1 MDFLWTGPARGKT
14 LLLAHGSGA
23 PMDSPFLETLARGLA
38 KNGLRV
44 GRFEFPYMQKRRETG
59 GKRPP
64 DTREK
69 LLTSWREAFSRAK
82 GPVVMAGKSL
92 GGRIASY
99 LADELGARALIAF
112 GYPYHPPGRP
122 EELRIEHLET
132 LKTPAL
138 FLQGTRDVFGSPAE
152 IEGYPLAPSI
162 RLDWIPDGDHGY
174 IPRVSSGRTEAQ
186 NLALAV
192 EKTVDFL
199 QAL

>member
-1 MDFLWTGPARGKT
+1 MDFLWNGPARGPVM
-14 LLLAHGSGA
+14 LLAHGSGA
-23 PMDSPFLETLARGLA
+23 PMDSDFMTALAEGLA
-38 KNGLRV
+38 AGGLRV

-69 LLTSWREAFSRAK
+69 LLASWRLAYGSVK

-99 LADELGARALIAF
+99 LADELGARALVAY
-112 GYPYHPPGRP
+112 GYPYHPPGQP
-122 EELRIEHLET
+122 EKLRIEHLER
-132 LKTPAL
+132 LGTPAL

-152 IEGYPLAPSI
+152 IESYPLSPAI
-162 RLDWIPDGDHGY
+162 RLDFIPDGDHGY
-174 IPRVSSGRTEAQ
+174 VPRVSSGRTEAE

-192 EKTVDFL
+192 SQTLEFL
-199 QAL
+199 ASL

>member
-1 MDFLWTGPARGKT
+1 
-14 LLLAHGSGA
+14 
-23 PMDSPFLETLARGLA
+23 MDSPFLTSLAEGLA
-38 KNGLRV
+38 GKGLRV

-69 LLTSWREAFSRAK
+69 LLASWREAFASVK

-99 LADELGARALIAF
+99 LADELGARALVAY

-122 EELRIEHLET
+122 DQLRIEHLAN

-138 FLQGTRDVFGSPAE
+138 FLQGTRDVFGSPEE
-152 IEGYPLAPSI
+152 IESYPLAPSI

-174 IPRVSSGRTEAQ
+174 VPRKSSGRTEAD

-192 EKTVDFL
+192 DKTLDFL
-199 QAL
+199 LQC